1 MSDKWDIDDYQVEKV
16 YKAEA
21 EWDNPELD
29 LAQLKLI
36 RAKPFFLNHYK
47 RLSNK
52 KCRELIH
59 AISDYY
65 GIKCPRIFLN
75 ATFRTGEIPS
85 FAVGHK
91 NYIRLPVWAKTMD
104 TICHE
109 MAHAVTMSKGMF
121 DAHGPI
127 FCGALVEIVDK
138 FMGYEDSRDLQWAF
152 ETNSVEVEYN
162 NI

>member
-52 KCRELIH
+52 K
-59 AISDYY
+59 
-65 GIKCPRIFLN
+65 
-75 ATFRTGEIPS
+75 
-85 FAVGHK
+85 
-91 NYIRLPVWAKTMD
+91 
-104 TICHE
+104 
-109 MAHAVTMSKGMF
+109 
-121 DAHGPI
+121 
-127 FCGALVEIVDK
+127 
-138 FMGYEDSRDLQWAF
+138 
-152 ETNSVEVEYN
+152 
-162 NI
+162 